1 MQLFARGN
9 TILLLLGDF
18 VTLGGALLITLL
30 IRYREI
36 PSDEVVSQHL
46 QPFLLL
52 FCFWVLVFLIVG
64 LYDRHIS
71 LVRKSIPALVLKV
84 QVVNMLI
91 AALFFFTFPVGIEPK
106 TNLVIYLI
114 VSSVL
119 IVLWRLYI
127 YPRITT
133 GKSMRALVIGDS
145 VEATGIAKV
154 FAQSPYF
161 THVKPYVLSKKDI
174 PDFTEFRAS
183 LAAFLAQGET
193 DMVIADM
200 RDEFAVRL
208 SPDFYHF
215 AFEDRNIRFF
225 NLPSIFE
232 ELHHRIPPS
241 LIGESWLLENVAA
254 QAPHYAYDML
264 KRAIDV
270 LGALLLLLP
279 TALVFPVVALLIR
292 LEDKGPLFYRATRV
306 GQFGHPIH
314 IYKFRTMTGTDTP
327 DSAVKSTLTITKVGT
342 FLRKTRLDELPQLMN
357 VLIGDLSFIGPR
369 PEIPTLVDIY
379 AREIPYYNLRH
390 LVKPG
395 LSGWAQ
401 INNFDVPR
409 GGVDIPRT
417 IDKLSFDLFY
427 LKHRSFLLDIEI
439 ALKTINTLVMRSG
452 T

>member
-1 MQLFARGN
+1 MQLFVRGN
-9 TILLLLGDF
+9 TLLLLLGDF
-18 VTLGGALLITLL
+18 VSFSGALVLTLL
-30 IRYREI
+30 VRYREI

-46 QPFLLL
+46 QPFLFL
-52 FCFWVLVFLIVG
+52 FCFWILVFLIVG

-84 QVVNMLI
+84 QVFNMLV
-91 AALFFFTFPVGIEPK
+91 AALFFFIFPVGIEPK
-106 TNLVIYLI
+106 TNLVIYLVI
-114 VSSVL
+114 SSIL
-119 IVLWRLYI
+119 IVLWRLYF

-133 GKSMRALVIGDS
+133 GKPMRALVIGNS
-145 VEATGIAKV
+145 VESTGIAKV
-154 FAQSPYF
+154 FAHSPYF
-161 THVKPYVLSKKDI
+161 THVKPYVLSREDI
-174 PDFTEFRAS
+174 PQFEEFKRS
-183 LAAFLAQGET
+183 LRAFLAEGET

-208 SPDFYHF
+208 APDFYHF

-241 LIGESWLLENVAA
+241 LIGESWILEHVAA
-254 QAPHYAYDML
+254 QAPHYAYDVL
-264 KRAIDV
+264 KRMLDCI
-270 LGALLLLLP
+270 GAVLLLIPAVLF
-279 TALVFPVVALLIR
+279 FPFVALAIR
-292 LEDKGPLFYRATRV
+292 LEDGGPLFYRATRV
-306 GQFGHPIH
+306 GQFGRVIH
-314 IYKFRTMTGTDTP
+314 IYKFRTMTGSDTP
-327 DSAVKSTLTITKVGT
+327 DNAVKSSLQVTRIGSL
-342 FLRKTRLDELPQLMN
+342 LRKTRLDELPQLIN
-357 VLIGDLSFIGPR
+357 VLVGDLSFIGPR

-409 GGVDIPRT
+409 GGVDVERT
-417 IDKLSFDLFY
+417 IDKLSFDLYY
-427 LKHRSFLLDIEI
+427 LKHRSLLLDIEI
-439 ALKTINTLVMRSG
+439 ALKTINTLVLRSG